1 MVHSFVTKVSTKKYL
16 PGRSKPLTIRQTSMA
31 TKDERIGFRVPREIK
46 TALLQIARK
55 EDRSLAQ
62 VCDIF
67 LRAGLH
73 FPIALETEP
82 VVTVSMRGHLLIV
95 SHAGSFAVLTE
106 PSIAAALSGHDVDHR
121 NLEIKGKKLT
131 GMPAVVISI
140 SPWSSLSFWRP
151 DLCRRSHS
159 PRWWATSAIKATHV
173 GDKTRT

>member
-73 FPIALETEP
+73 AYQRE
-82 VVTVSMRGHLLIV
+82 
-95 SHAGSFAVLTE
+95 GSKYIQRFL
-106 PSIAAALSGHDVDHR
+106 
-121 NLEIKGKKLT
+121 
-131 GMPAVVISI
+131 
-140 SPWSSLSFWRP
+140 
-151 DLCRRSHS
+151 SHS
-159 PRWWATSAIKATHV
+159 KRNQ
-173 GDKTRT
+173 